1 MESDC
6 AMQVDIDIGINSV
19 LLYSDQFAVVS
30 AHEKVL
36 EVPRNVNLFVSER
49 QVLISM
55 WYTGLI
61 MVRPLR
67 RQRLLP
73 SLWLILR
80 SISIRI
86 SLARTKSDNISAHLF
101 NNSVCTITFVL
112 PLSHKINVIPRFLP
126 LILPQESRTFELDQ
140 FASRLFGWDHTA
152 VLGKMRFR
160 GEKNVGGNEIL
171 RKCRWD
177 LAKV

>member
-36 EVPRNVNLFVSER
+36 EVLRNVNLFVSER

-73 SLWLILR
+73 SL
-80 SISIRI
+80 
-86 SLARTKSDNISAHLF
+86 
-101 NNSVCTITFVL
+101 
-112 PLSHKINVIPRFLP
+112 
-126 LILPQESRTFELDQ
+126 
-140 FASRLFGWDHTA
+140 
-152 VLGKMRFR
+152 
-160 GEKNVGGNEIL
+160 
-171 RKCRWD
+171 
-177 LAKV
+177 